1 MPPEPAEPP
10 ERKKPVPWRAALG
23 RFTLG
28 HFIAYPVGMVAAIGS
43 MPIGM
48 VIREKALYAAQGGA
62 TYGVVQDVARD
73 MKLNPTE
80 AAQVQILLEF
90 SLGVALVALLIV
102 HLAAVPWA
110 IGAARTAKHPENPA
124 PARRGLRAFAIV
136 TGATTA
142 LLVLAS
148 LAGWIWVFTL

>member
-1 MPPEPAEPP
+1 MP
-10 ERKKPVPWRAALG
+10 V
-23 RFTLG
+23 
-28 HFIAYPVGMVAAIGS
+28 
-43 MPIGM
+43 GM
-48 VIREKALYAAQGGA
+48 VIREKAIYAAQGGA

-102 HLAAVPWA
+102 HAAAVPWA

-124 PARRGLRAFAIV
+124 PARRGLRAFVIV
-136 TGATTA
+136 TGITTA